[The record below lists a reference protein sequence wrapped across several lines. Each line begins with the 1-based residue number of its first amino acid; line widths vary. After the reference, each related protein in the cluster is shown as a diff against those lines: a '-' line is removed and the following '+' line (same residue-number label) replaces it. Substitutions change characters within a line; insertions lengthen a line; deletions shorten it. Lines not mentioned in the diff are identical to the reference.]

1 MLGGKRAKAPLKPYS
16 YTSTFQRSASH
27 LMAALWNCP
36 CPCCSVL
43 SLKYHFTYFF
53 LHYLRRRSTP
63 FFFLSPFLLLMVIST
78 WHTVLQRGVLAG
90 CACVGS
96 VGSLFPWF
104 GLSPDLWVLCRR
116 HPFKR
121 AVPVLPRPIKG
132 KDLIFFTKVFG
143 WKIFFLMM
151 IWRLMG
157 FGTMI
162 NYALR
167 CLEPPR
173 SMQLLFIKI
182 RIPVNIMKWSFK

>member
-1 MLGGKRAKAPLKPYS
+1 MFCPWSITLHISS
-16 YTSTFQRSASH
+16 YIT
-27 LMAALWNCP
+27 WGEG
-36 CPCCSVL
+36 VL
-43 SLKYHFTYFF
+43 
-53 LHYLRRRSTP
+53 P
-63 FFFLSPFLLLMVIST
+63 FFSFPPSFSSWSFQPDTLCCR
-78 WHTVLQRGVLAG
+78 QRGVLAG

-104 GLSPDLWVLCRR
+104 DLSPDLWVLCRR

>member
-1 MLGGKRAKAPLKPYS
+1 
-16 YTSTFQRSASH
+16 
-27 LMAALWNCP
+27 MATLWN

-53 LHYLRRRSTP
+53 LHYLRRRDTP
-63 FFFLSPFLLLMVIST
+63 ILFLPSSFSSWSFQPDTLCCRE
-78 WHTVLQRGVLAG
+78 RGVLAG
-90 CACVGS
+90 CACVRT
-96 VGSLFPWF
+96 VHLWNLFPWF
-104 GLSPDLWVLCRR
+104 GLSPDLWVVCRR
-116 HPFKR
+116 YPFKR
-121 AVPVLPRPIKG
+121 AVRVLPRPVKG

-162 NYALR
+162 NYTLR

-173 SMQLLFIKI
+173 NMQLLFIKI
-182 RIPVNIMKWSFK
+182 RISVNIMKWSFK